1 MRLLTLAL
9 SLLAT
14 SASALAQVAC
24 DPLPEQALH
33 ANNTRL
39 MGGIWGNGN
48 DATINMFFDLEVK
61 GTSIQLNGLGV
72 IQFDKAFSNPNTT
85 FGAQTGNVALVNIYT
100 IPTTRSGNTGSMA
113 GWTQVGVGQ
122 MTIADF
128 LSHSQVTNIVDSVS
142 GAPVIIPNGTYGVAL
157 ELVPTNAI
165 NTPTPTGPNAA
176 NVGSLHTLGPNTNL
190 GIVWEDRLVK
200 IDNDALQPAGWRRT
214 DVGLGPFP
222 LIPNPNMSPLFSTLN
237 LVMDYEADP
246 SDGVSLAYGQGCYER
261 PKTAY
266 ESFPASTTGPD
277 LIDPS
282 TAIGGAGGM
291 TWVFLG
297 SNYYATAGAPVYV
310 TPTGSN
316 IVNGAFGA
324 SSTGTWSSAISQPY
338 SFPST
343 WNNGGFEH
351 PGGVAT
357 QFTITSMGVLYLDDV
372 AFGLPL
378 TSGPP
383 SLGLG
388 GATEFAASIRPYHC
402 ALDVT
407 QGGGI
412 YVDFGPAGAWVRVS
426 WDQIQEPG
434 IPTSVCT
441 CSVTM
446 YSGGMVEIAYDSLSN
461 QAPGNNA
468 LTGYFEGNSAP
479 IGNPIDWSVF
489 EASPSAVTGNGEVPP
504 SLSLDARPR
513 IGTTLNMVTD
523 NIKAGTQGGLL
534 FLTADG
540 LAPLNLAFVG
550 APGCF
555 AHVDIFTGLIASLA
569 MSLNPSNQFSMPL
582 VIPNNPLF
590 LAANFHAQTM
600 MLLPGVNSLGVQ
612 TSNGLCVNVGN

>member
-1 MRLLTLAL
+1 GA
-9 SLLAT
+9 SS
-14 SASALAQVAC
+14 SAISQAVC
-24 DPLPEQALH
+24 DALPEQALH

-61 GTSIQLNGLGV
+61 GTSIQLNGLTV
-72 IQFDKAFSNPNTT
+72 ILFDQPFNGPGGLVPSQN
-85 FGAQTGNVALVNIYT
+85 GNFALVNIYT
-100 IPTTRSGNTGSMA
+100 IPTTRTSNEGSMA

-122 MTIADF
+122 VTVDSFISGS
-128 LSHSQVTNIVDSVS
+128 LVTNIVDPVS
-142 GAPVIIPNGTYGVAL
+142 GAPVIIPNGTHGVAL
-157 ELVPTNAI
+157 ELVPTNATG
-165 NTPTPTGPNAA
+165 TPTQTGLNAA
-176 NVGSLHTLGPNTNL
+176 NVGSLHTLAPNTNL
-190 GIVWEDRLVK
+190 GVVWEDRLVK

-214 DVGLGPFP
+214 GSGPGPFP
-222 LIPNPNMSPLFSTLN
+222 LIPNPSMSPLVSTLN

-297 SNYYATAGAPVYV
+297 SSYYVAPGAPTYV
-310 TPTGSN
+310 TPISTN
-316 IVNGAFGA
+316 IVNGPFGN
-324 SSTGTWSSAISQPY
+324 SNTGTWSEALSQPY

-372 AFGLPL
+372 AFGLPA

-388 GATEFAASIRPYHC
+388 GATDFAASIRPYHC
-402 ALDVT
+402 ELDVT

-412 YVDFGPAGAWVRVS
+412 YVDFGPAGTWVRVS

-441 CSVTM
+441 YSVTM
-446 YSGGMVEIAYDSLSN
+446 YNGGLVEIAYDSLSN

-489 EASPSAVTGNGEVPP
+489 VASPSAVTGNGEVPP

-523 NIKAGTQGGLL
+523 NIKAGTQVGLL

-540 LAPLNLAFVG
+540 LAPYNLALVG
-550 APGCF
+550 APDCF
-555 AHVDIFTGLIASLA
+555 AHVNFFTGLIASLS
-569 MSLNPSNQFSMPL
+569 MSLNLNNQFSVPL
-582 VIPNNPLF
+582 VIPNNTVF
-590 LAANFHAQTM
+590 LATNFHAQTM
-600 MLLPGVNSLGVQ
+600 TLLPGVNALGVQ